1 MSSSSREGGPTRLP
15 LAAAAFVVLVCVAI
29 LALSGW
35 REWTSRQTAL
45 TDAEVDV
52 ANLAQSLTQHANDTF
67 ELAEVLVIGLVNQ
80 LEAGGTGPGAMAR
93 LESAINLR
101 KGTLGRIRGL
111 FVYDATGRWLATSE
125 NVDPTAYN
133 NADRDYFRQHRDS
146 PDRGTVIGLPVKSR
160 SGGQWVITVS
170 RRYDRPDGSFGG
182 VALASIDASYFA
194 DFYKQFGVREHG
206 AISLLGADG
215 IVMARSVDND
225 ATIGRDLKD
234 TPLFEQLR
242 SGEPSGILYYTS
254 PLDGIRRVSF
264 YKASTRF
271 PIVVLAA
278 EAVEDVLAEWREEA
292 IVRIAVVLG
301 LVALIAAIGG
311 FLVRQ
316 FAARQRLA
324 AALEASE
331 ADFRRLA
338 EESSDMVMRVGFDE
352 LIRYVSPSCAR
363 VVGWTAE
370 QLTGTSALGGVNPE
384 DQPRVQQTVEAVKRG
399 ELDEAR
405 MLYRTRHR
413 TKGEI
418 WIETAMHA
426 TRRADTG
433 EIDGVVAVSRD
444 MTEHKDLEQKLSALA
459 SLDGLTGLAN
469 RRRFDECL
477 GEEWE
482 RAAREQAP
490 VSLLLIDVDQ
500 FKRYN
505 DQYGHPA
512 GDACLKA
519 IAGLIAAEAR
529 RAADRPARYG
539 GEEFALLLPGSDEAG
554 CAEVGE
560 RIREKLRALA
570 LTHAANPPTRRV
582 TVSLGGATGWPG
594 RAGAPDRA
602 SLVMAADK
610 ALYAA
615 KHGGRDR
622 LVMSGQVV
630 AWPGA
635 ESA

>member
-1 MSSSSREGGPTRLP
+1 
-15 LAAAAFVVLVCVAI
+15 
-29 LALSGW
+29 
-35 REWTSRQTAL
+35 
-45 TDAEVDV
+45 
-52 ANLAQSLTQHANDTF
+52 
-67 ELAEVLVIGLVNQ
+67 
-80 LEAGGTGPGAMAR
+80 
-93 LESAINLR
+93 
-101 KGTLGRIRGL
+101 
-111 FVYDATGRWLATSE
+111 
-125 NVDPTAYN
+125 
-133 NADRDYFRQHRDS
+133 
-146 PDRGTVIGLPVKSR
+146 
-160 SGGQWVITVS
+160 
-170 RRYDRPDGSFGG
+170 
-182 VALASIDASYFA
+182 
-194 DFYKQFGVREHG
+194 
-206 AISLLGADG
+206 
-215 IVMARSVDND
+215 MARSVDNN
-225 ATIGRDLKD
+225 AAIGRDLKD
-234 TPLFEQLR
+234 TPLFEQLQ
-242 SGEPSGILYYTS
+242 SEAPSGILYYTS
-254 PLDGIRRVSF
+254 PFDGIWRVSF
-264 YKASTRF
+264 YKRSARF

-301 LVALIAAIGG
+301 LVALIAAIGS

-316 FAARQRLA
+316 FAVRQRLA

-338 EESSDMVMRVGFDE
+338 EESSDMVMRVGLDE

-363 VVGWTAE
+363 LVGWTAE

-384 DQPRVQQTVEAVKRG
+384 DLPRIRQTVEAVKRG

-413 TKGEI
+413 TRGEI

-426 TRRADTG
+426 TRRAETG

-444 MTEHKDLEQKLSALA
+444 MTEHKDLEQKLSVLA

-490 VSLLLIDVDQ
+490 VSLLLIDVDH

-519 IAGLIAAEAR
+519 IAGLIAAQAR
-529 RAADRPARYG
+529 RPADRAARYG
-539 GEEFALLLPGSDEAG
+539 GEEFALLLPGTDEGG

-570 LTHAANPPTRRV
+570 LTHAANPPTMRV

-594 RAGAPDRA
+594 RAGAPDPT
-602 SLVMAADK
+602 SLIAAADK